1 MTEQLDGPPEGSLG
15 LADFLT
21 QLRVELDQA
30 HLRAASDGLGL
41 RLGVDQVELSL
52 DVVYTTEKAGQANA
66 EVKAKFWVLEFASAG
81 VGGSLRAENTRTQ
94 HLNIL
99 LRPRQDTIV
108 LDEMGQPRIVT
119 GGLDVSGKL
128 EQSEGQVVL
137 PVPPAQSAQD

>member
-66 EVKAKFWVLEFASAG
+66 EVKAKFWVLTSMARVSAFWLPLKARAKSWLNSWLCASLQA
-81 VGGSLRAENTRTQ
+81 SLNSLSR
-94 HLNIL
+94 
-99 LRPRQDTIV
+99 
-108 LDEMGQPRIVT
+108 
-119 GGLDVSGKL
+119 
-128 EQSEGQVVL
+128 
-137 PVPPAQSAQD
+137 